1 MSEDHARAMTV
12 SGLMRQAA
20 RYNAN
25 RIAVIEGARSL
36 TFSEAFDRGVRL
48 ANGLL
53 AKGFAPG
60 DRIAVLEDNSLES
73 QDMFLGA
80 ALAGL
85 VRVPLYA
92 RNAMPSHVH
101 MVSHTG
107 CKGMVVSSQYESEG
121 RSLIDQVSG
130 MDLFL
135 CRDGDYEAWLSAQS
149 SVDPEISVA
158 ESDWF
163 IIRHTGGTTGK
174 PKGWRIATALGS
186 MQVVTGFITFR
197 PWIQTMF
204 AYM

>member
-85 VRVPLYA
+85 VRVPPMP
-92 RNAMPSHVH
+92 AMR
-101 MVSHTG
+101 
-107 CKGMVVSSQYESEG
+107 C
-121 RSLIDQVSG
+121 QVTSTW
-130 MDLFL
+130 
-135 CRDGDYEAWLSAQS
+135 CRTRAVKAW
-149 SVDPEISVA
+149 
-158 ESDWF
+158 W
-163 IIRHTGGTTGK
+163 
-174 PKGWRIATALGS
+174 
-186 MQVVTGFITFR
+186 
-197 PWIQTMF
+197 
-204 AYM
+204 

>member
-1 MSEDHARAMTV
+1 
-12 SGLMRQAA
+12 
-20 RYNAN
+20 
-25 RIAVIEGARSL
+25 
-36 TFSEAFDRGVRL
+36 
-48 ANGLL
+48 
-53 AKGFAPG
+53 
-60 DRIAVLEDNSLES
+60 
-73 QDMFLGA
+73 
-80 ALAGL
+80 
-85 VRVPLYA
+85 
-92 RNAMPSHVH
+92 MPSHVH

-197 PWIQTMF
+197 PWTQTMF
-204 AYM
+204 ATCRAHFSW

>member
-1 MSEDHARAMTV
+1 MSKDHARAMTV

-36 TFSEAFDRGVRL
+36 TFGEAFDRGVRL

-85 VRVPLYA
+85 VRDPLYA
-92 RNAMPSHVH
+92 RL
-101 MVSHTG
+101 
-107 CKGMVVSSQYESEG
+107 
-121 RSLIDQVSG
+121 SLIH
-130 MDLFL
+130 
-135 CRDGDYEAWLSAQS
+135 
-149 SVDPEISVA
+149 IS
-158 ESDWF
+158 EPT
-163 IIRHTGGTTGK
+163 RH
-174 PKGWRIATALGS
+174 
-186 MQVVTGFITFR
+186 
-197 PWIQTMF
+197 
-204 AYM
+204 